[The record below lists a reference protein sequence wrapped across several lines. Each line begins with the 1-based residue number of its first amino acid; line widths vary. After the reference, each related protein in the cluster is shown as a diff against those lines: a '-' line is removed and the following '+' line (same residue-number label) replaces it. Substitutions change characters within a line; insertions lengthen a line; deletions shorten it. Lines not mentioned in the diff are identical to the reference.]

1 MAVPSRNQRRQKG
14 GCPNL
19 IPNGWPKSV
28 SDHDVDLV
36 QLLFRRFRRR
46 QQIPADLA
54 DVLGAVAVV
63 AVAVFPEM
71 ADRKFFP

>member
-1 MAVPSRNQRRQKG
+1 
-14 GCPNL
+14 
-19 IPNGWPKSV
+19 
-28 SDHDVDLV
+28 V